1 MEAGP
6 CLEKPMGTQYS
17 SWTSQ
22 CNEARQ
28 SSKGTG
34 QMSSWMRLSVM
45 CMKEP
50 AGLRV
55 GITLHFVF
63 LSCCLHYH
71 CPNHS
76 TSILYH
82 RVHFRFLFFPDYI
95 PFGDSPGIPRVSK
108 GDDWNPSWRLEYLK
122 KKDPDRRRYQRNRTR
137 TVTWQTF
144 IVFTIKS
151 SPSSLQQTHP
161 TLPNSL
167 DARVQTGI
175 TMQIPYV
182 PRRQPTSK
190 LRLDARKCAP
200 DCRLGVESDWSRTA
214 LSFCLTLEDFAL
226 SSWTFEHTVT
236 SSAAELESIIWATP
250 FLMIDINANLTDK
263 FPYLWVQEIF
273 VSHHCTVLS
282 KLSFASQVTDKDSVY
297 SLLLYF
303 LKFNLT
309 DTRLPA
315 LSKTTQTCSSG
326 IRKQARLAW
335 FLDDDDTIA
344 PTHTYKQPISS
355 DANPNLTLRYT
366 CTSQQWLNSNILP
379 KNLNP

>member
-1 MEAGP
+1 MSREANGDSVF
-6 CLEKPMGTQYS
+6 LMDIPMQWGQAELKRH
-17 SWTSQ
+17 WTNVIL
-22 CNEARQ
+22 NEAFCDVYERTRRAQ
-28 SSKGTG
+28 SRNYTPFCFFVMLLALPLPKSQHINT
-34 QMSSWMRLSVM
+34 LS
-45 CMKEP
+45 P
-50 AGLRV
+50 
-55 GITLHFVF
+55 
-63 LSCCLHYH
+63 
-71 CPNHS
+71 CPFQ
-76 TSILYH
+76 IP
-82 RVHFRFLFFPDYI
+82 FFPWLH
-95 PFGDSPGIPRVSK
+95 SL
-108 GDDWNPSWRLEYLK
+108 WRLPRNPQGLKGRWLKSQLKARVFK
-122 KKDPDRRRYQRNRTR
+122 KKDPDRQRYQRNRTR

-190 LRLDARKCAP
+190 LRLDAWKCAP

-263 FPYLWVQEIF
+263 FPYLWVQKIF

-282 KLSFASQVTDKDSVY
+282 KLWFASQVTDKDSVY
-297 SLLLYF
+297 SL
-303 LKFNLT
+303 
-309 DTRLPA
+309 
-315 LSKTTQTCSSG
+315 
-326 IRKQARLAW
+326 
-335 FLDDDDTIA
+335 
-344 PTHTYKQPISS
+344 
-355 DANPNLTLRYT
+355 
-366 CTSQQWLNSNILP
+366 
-379 KNLNP
+379 